1 MGDVVVPHGTGR
13 WSVGVKDGKI
23 AFVGLEDQ
31 AIQAAKVIDATGKL
45 VVPGG
50 IEPHTHLGDRITM
63 QPGEA
68 GLFAL
73 GPEEDTRGM
82 AFGGTTTH
90 IDFAWVHPRNDVA
103 SAIERRMNRWKN
115 KSYVDYTFHVA
126 LTGQLRMHHHDSV
139 VRRDLLHRQLDAA
152 EVHPQRKAP
161 GMRR

>member
-1 MGDVVVPHGTGR
+1 MLDLAIRGGDVVLPQGTGR

-31 AIQAAKVIDATGKL
+31 AVQAAKVIDATGKL

-82 AFGGTTTH
+82 AFGARPHTLTSPGCIPETTWQ
-90 IDFAWVHPRNDVA
+90 ARS
-103 SAIERRMNRWKN
+103 SA
-115 KSYVDYTFHVA
+115 
-126 LTGQLRMHHHDSV
+126 G
-139 VRRDLLHRQLDAA
+139 
-152 EVHPQRKAP
+152 
-161 GMRR
+161 